1 MPQMQTQPSS
11 TQKAGSRAGK
21 TRRNIS
27 SRGSP
32 PGTPW
37 GLLGSSP
44 TWTCTERPQ
53 GRPSRLLPSPPPPPC
68 TECLLWVRFCTR
80 FGMGREEGGGREGC
94 PQPFPWLLCVW
105 VIIIFVTI
113 PNQIRLQAGG
123 AGGPGMRKANNNKKN
138 KNKIKKN
145 PEC

>member
-1 MPQMQTQPSS
+1 MKTPDIPSD
-11 TQKAGSRAGK
+11 TLSRDTEVNTEKLKPEIIQVVASGE
-21 TRRNIS
+21 RNW
-27 SRGSP
+27 GQE
-32 PGTPW
+32 GTE
-37 GLLGSSP
+37 
-44 TWTCTERPQ
+44 TFQ
-53 GRPSRLLPSPPPPPC
+53 Y
-68 TECLLWVRFCTR
+68 TR